1 MISPVSD
8 EISVFD
14 VSVCSADSGDSDSPL
29 VWQAGSWSL
38 CSKSCGGGL
47 QFRTVKCV
55 IKFSETNMT
64 KDLPAAIC
72 ESAKVRKPESRR
84 SCGLERCYSWIKSPW
99 SPCAAGDCV
108 SRRRGEVSLQISG
121 GFIVLFCFVC
131 QGFKAGL
138 STVSWTRGVSW
149 GRRTARRAASLTPA
163 KSAATMSVWGSGCW
177 GSGPRSVQYSI
188 SLYLIST
195 ICLLKP
201 KIFN

>member
-1 MISPVSD
+1 MIMISPVSD

-29 VWQAGSWSL
+29 VWQAGPWSL

-72 ESAKVRKPESRR
+72 ESAKVRKPDSRR

-108 SRRRGEVSLQISG
+108 SRRKGDISLQ
-121 GFIVLFCFVC
+121 
-131 QGFKAGL
+131 KAGL
-138 STVSWTRGVSW
+138 SG
-149 GRRTARRAASLTPA
+149 
-163 KSAATMSVWGSGCW
+163 
-177 GSGPRSVQYSI
+177 
-188 SLYLIST
+188 
-195 ICLLKP
+195 
-201 KIFN
+201 